1 MQYIHTMEYY
11 PALKRKEILTHAI
24 TWMNIGDL
32 RLSEISQSQK
42 NKYCMI
48 LLNMGY
54 VVKFIEK
61 ESRLVVTRGWGKMGN
76 GNLLFNG
83 CRVSVWV
90 DGKKCSRD
98 GWW

>member
-1 MQYIHTMEYY
+1 MCIVGYY
-11 PALKRKEILTHAI
+11 STIKRKEILTHAI

-54 VVKFIEK
+54 VVKFVEK
-61 ESRLVVTRGWGKMGN
+61 ENRMVVARSRVTGELV
-76 GNLLFNG
+76 FNG
-83 CRVSVWV
+83 YRVSV
-90 DGKKCSRD
+90 G
-98 GWW
+98 